1 MNNSRKLSILLV
13 VLLSVTI
20 CTTLYNQTSH
30 NANALNEDIA
40 MDSLNKNR
48 LKLFV
53 ITGSATYALGSAG
66 LYLSWYKDYPR
77 SSFHFFNDA
86 NEWLYVDKAGH
97 TFSAYAQSELLFKGY
112 RWSGLN
118 QNKAL
123 LYGAICSG
131 LFQTT
136 IEVMDGFS
144 TNWGFSL
151 SDFAANTVGTGTF
164 VAQQKLWGEQKI
176 RLKFSS
182 FPQAYQQNVLVNG
195 QVIQLQDR
203 TQDLFGSSL
212 IEKVLKDYN
221 HQTYWISA
229 NINSVFAKSGLPQ
242 WLNLSLG
249 YGANNMYG
257 GFDNTWTADGTEVN
271 LTSNG
276 YQRYGQFYISLDAD
290 LSKVRTS
297 SKFIRTLLDF
307 LNTLKMPF
315 STIEINTLGEVKFHL
330 LHF

>member
-1 MNNSRKLSILLV
+1 MV
-13 VLLSVTI
+13 
-20 CTTLYNQTSH
+20 TTLYNQTSH

-53 ITGSATYALGSAG
+53 VTGSATYAVGSAG
-66 LYLSWYKDYPR
+66 LYLSWYKDYPQG
-77 SSFHFFNDA
+77 SFHFFNDA
-86 NEWLYVDKAGH
+86 NEWRYVDKAGH
-97 TFSAYAQSELLFKGY
+97 TFAAYAQTELIYKGL
-112 RWSGLN
+112 RWTGLG

-123 LYGAICSG
+123 LYGALSGG

-144 TNWGFSL
+144 TTWGFSL
-151 SDFAANTVGTGTF
+151 SDFAANTVGIGAF
-164 VAQQKLWGEQKI
+164 VAQQKWWGEQRL

-182 FPQAYQQNVLVNG
+182 FPKSYPQEVVLNG
-195 QVIQLQDR
+195 QNIALESRSQY
-203 TQDLFGSSL
+203 LFGSSIL
-212 IEKVLKDYN
+212 EKVLKDYN

-229 NINSVFAKSGLPQ
+229 NVNSFYKNSTLPH
-242 WLNLSLG
+242 WLNLSIG

-257 GFDNTWTADGTEVN
+257 GFDNVWSD
-271 LTSNG
+271 NG
-276 YQRYGQFYISLDAD
+276 QEIRLSTIDYQRYGQFYISLDAD
-290 LSKVRTS
+290 LSKINTS

-307 LNTLKMPF
+307 LNTLKIPF
-315 STIEINTLGEVKFHL
+315 STVEINTLGQVKFHI

>member
-1 MNNSRKLSILLV
+1 MNDSLKLSILHV
-13 VLLSVTI
+13 VLMSLTT
-20 CTTLYNQTSH
+20 CTSLYNQTSH

-53 ITGSATYALGSAG
+53 VTGSAIYALGSTG

-86 NEWLYVDKAGH
+86 HEWRYIDKAGH
-97 TFSAYAQSELLFKGY
+97 TFASYAQTELLFKGF
-112 RWSGLN
+112 RWTGLTE
-118 QNKAL
+118 NKAL
-123 LYGAICSG
+123 LYGSLCGG

-136 IEVMDGFS
+136 IEIMDGFS
-144 TNWGFSL
+144 SNWGFSL
-151 SDFAANTVGTGTF
+151 SDFTANTIGISAF
-164 VAQQKLWGEQKI
+164 VAQQKWWGEQ
-176 RLKFSS
+176 RLRFKFSS
-182 FPQAYQQNVLVNG
+182 LPKKYEQEVIING
-195 QVIQLQDR
+195 QNINLDAR
-203 TQDLFGSSL
+203 TQDLFGSS
-212 IEKVLKDYN
+212 IFEKVLKDYN
-221 HQTYWISA
+221 QQTYWVSA
-229 NINSVFAKSGLPQ
+229 NINSFFAKSGVPQ

-257 GFDNTWTADGTEVN
+257 GFDNVWTTDRGEIN
-271 LTSNG
+271 LSSNG

-290 LSKVRTS
+290 LSKIHTS

-315 STIEINTLGEVKFHL
+315 STVEINTLGQLKFHL